1 MEERTVGQFSKSIER
16 YDGMKVNLE
25 VKQKH
30 LHSKKRKVKTWTP
43 EEDEHLIQL
52 YQ

>member
-1 MEERTVGQFSKSIER
+1 MEEVKSGQFTKSIER
-16 YDGMKVNLE
+16 FDGIKVNLE

-43 EEDEHLIQL
+43 D
-52 YQ
+52 